1 MTPAEAERLFRIRKN
16 LEHIRGSMFKL
27 SGWIE
32 EITIMLYKVE
42 MGE

>member
-1 MTPAEAERLFRIRKN
+1 MTPAEAERLFRIRKR

-32 EITIMLYKVE
+32 EINVMLYKVE
-42 MGE
+42 HGD